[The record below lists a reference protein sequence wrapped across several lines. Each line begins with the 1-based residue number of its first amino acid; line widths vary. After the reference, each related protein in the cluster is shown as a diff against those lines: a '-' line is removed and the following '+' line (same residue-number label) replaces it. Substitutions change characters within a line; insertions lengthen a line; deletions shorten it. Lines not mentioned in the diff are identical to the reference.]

1 MRTFSGMLARLRQK
15 ALKFPCV
22 DPEPSPCLS
31 PALESLA
38 SQKRGVLCV
47 APSSEWDAKVRR
59 WPFTDS
65 QRRCVL
71 HASVRLEDEVS
82 GICLIVQGYL
92 VKSVAS
98 HAGDVR
104 TA

>member
-22 DPEPSPCLS
+22 DPEPSPRLS

-47 APSSEWDAKVRR
+47 APSSEWDEGT
-59 WPFTDS
+59 W
-65 QRRCVL
+65 Q
-71 HASVRLEDEVS
+71 
-82 GICLIVQGYL
+82 QGYGGGL
-92 VKSVAS
+92 SLTRS
-98 HAGDVR
+98 GDVFFTPACGWR
-104 TA
+104 MKCQAFA